1 MEGAGLKQEEP
12 VEVEIEDLYPLSP
25 TQQGMLFHSLE
36 SPDSGMYFNQ
46 VCCEFDAT
54 LNLQALEQSW
64 QKMLDRHSI
73 LRTAFVWEDLDEP
86 LQVVCRNL
94 KLPLRQEDW
103 RKMADLE
110 QERRLE
116 SFLLADR
123 IRGFN
128 LSEAP
133 LMRLAVIRVADDRF
147 NFIWSHHH
155 LLLDG
160 WSVPLL
166 LKELF
171 ETYGALYQGKA
182 LELPPAPAYVEYI
195 DWLRSRDLS
204 AAESFWRQTLKGF
217 GAPTRLGVD
226 HRVAE
231 PIIQETDYDH
241 LGIRLSEAETGRLQ
255 AMARQHRLTLNTL
268 VQGAW
273 ALLLSRYSGD
283 ADVVFGTTFSGR
295 PLDLPGAET
304 MIGLFIN
311 LLPVRVQVAAEE
323 RLIPWLSKLQESL
336 VEMQKWQFSPLVR
349 IQEWSAV
356 PRRTALF
363 ETILGF
369 ENSPVVNPGRGRDD
383 DNPTR
388 GVRMIER
395 TNYPLTLK
403 AFPGTELGFEA
414 LYDCVRFAKQTIV
427 KLLEHLR
434 TVLAAMAANPNQRLG
449 DLALLTAA
457 ERHQLLVEWNDT
469 DADYP
474 QCASVVKRFEAQA
487 RNSPDTVAVEFQGQ
501 QLSFAEL
508 NARVN
513 QLAHYLIENG
523 VGPEVKVGI
532 CMERS
537 IEMLV
542 GIFGVLKAGGA
553 FVPLDPSYPAER
565 LNYLLADAAAG
576 VVLSQRALVNIMPD
590 CDARVICLDE
600 GWEEV
605 AGRSRENPTRDL
617 EPEHLAY
624 IIYTSGSTG
633 SPKGVMVTHQGFANY
648 VSWSIRAYAIAEG
661 NGAPV
666 HSPLTFDL
674 TITSVFPPL
683 AAGKTVLLV
692 ADDQGVEGL
701 SSILQKGSDFSL
713 IKITPSH
720 LEVLSQLLEGE
731 DLDGVA
737 RRIIIGGE
745 ALLAE
750 SLSCW
755 KTHAPGTRLINE
767 YGPTETVVGCCV
779 YEVKDDDPASGAVPI
794 GRPIANTQLYLLD
807 SRMQLVPVGV
817 TGELLIGG
825 DGLARGYLNRPEPT
839 AEKFVPNPFSSA
851 PGARLYKTGD
861 RARYLPDGNIE
872 FLGRRDDQV
881 KVRGF
886 RIELGEI
893 EAALSA
899 HPAVRECAVVVREA
913 AGGDKQLVGYA
924 AVDASENLTSRDLR
938 TYLLAKLPEYMS
950 PTTFVILDALPLTAN
965 GKVDRKNLSYP
976 GEESRSEMQAD
987 FLAPRD
993 AVEQQLAEIWES
1005 VLDIRHIGVR
1015 SNFFDLGG
1023 HSITAVRLLAQIQK
1037 RFGQELPLNSLMR
1050 ASTIEAMADLIRE
1063 QVGALDWSP
1072 IVEIQPQGSKPPFFC
1087 VHPVGGNVLRYRD
1100 LARHLGMDQP
1110 FYGLE
1115 APGLADD
1122 RNHYVLIESL
1132 AAYYLEHIKK
1142 AQPEGPYFLGGHS
1155 FGGFV
1160 AFEMAQQLQRQGEKI
1175 GLLALIDTPSPAF
1188 VSKSI
1193 DDATLFTG
1201 RVREIGRELGVDL
1214 TITREEIE
1222 HLERQEQINYLIEY
1236 MKQNGLVNEDMDEQ
1250 WIGRYLEG
1258 LRARERAVLVYK
1270 PDYCQGRITLF
1281 RASEIEPEVVK
1292 LHEAQGL
1299 DLSDPSLGWG
1309 QMASEPVEVHYVP
1322 GFHETIMFEPNVQT
1336 LSAKLK
1342 ACIERVEAKSI

>member
-1 MEGAGLKQEEP
+1 MEGAGLKEAEP

-46 VCCEFDAT
+46 VCCAFDAT
-54 LNLQALEQSW
+54 LDIQALERAW
-64 QKMLDRHSI
+64 QKLLDRHSI
-73 LRTAFVWEDLDEP
+73 LRTAFVWEDLEEP
-86 LQVVCRNL
+86 LQVVCRNIG
-94 KLPLRQEDW
+94 LPVRQEDW
-103 RKMADLE
+103 RKMAERE
-110 QERRLE
+110 QEKRLE

-133 LMRLAVIRVADDRF
+133 LMRLTVIHVTDDRF

-171 ETYGALYQGKA
+171 ETYAALHQGKEV
-182 LELPPAPAYVEYI
+182 ELSPAPSYAEYI
-195 DWLRSRDLS
+195 DWLGRRDLS
-204 AAESFWRQTLKGF
+204 QAESFWRQALKGF
-217 GAPTRLGVD
+217 QSPTRLGVD
-226 HRVAE
+226 SRHADTSIR
-231 PIIQETDYDH
+231 ETDYDY
-241 LGIRLSEAETGRLQ
+241 LGIRLSEAETSRLQ
-255 AMARQHRLTLNTL
+255 VMARQHRLTLNTL

-283 ADVVFGTTFSGR
+283 DDIVFGTTFSGR

-311 LLPVRVQVAAEE
+311 LLPVRVQIEPEE
-323 RLIPWLSKLQESL
+323 KLIPWLGKLQDGL

-349 IQEWSAV
+349 IQEWSEVA
-356 PRRTALF
+356 RRTPLF
-363 ETILGF
+363 EIILGF

-383 DNPTR
+383 DNPMPGIRT
-388 GVRMIER
+388 IER

-403 AFPGTELGFEA
+403 AFPGSELGFEA
-414 LYDCVRFAKQTIV
+414 LYDCVRFDKDTIV
-427 KLLEHLR
+427 KLLDHVR
-434 TVLAAMAANPNQRLG
+434 TLLDSMATNPDRRLEEIS
-449 DLALLTAA
+449 LLTEA
-457 ERHQLLVEWNDT
+457 ERHQLLTQWNDT
-469 DADYP
+469 ATSYSRSD
-474 QCASVVKRFEAQA
+474 SVVSLFEAHA
-487 RNSPDTVAVEFQGQ
+487 SNSPDAVAVEFQDQ

-508 NARVN
+508 DARAN
-513 QLAHYLIENG
+513 RLAHYLIERG
-523 VGPEVKVGI
+523 AGPEVKAGI

-537 IEMLV
+537 IDMLV
-542 GIFGVLKAGGA
+542 GVLGTLKAGAA
-553 FVPLDPSYPAER
+553 FVPLDPTYPAER

-576 VVLSQRALVNIMPD
+576 VVLSQRALVKNMPE
-590 CDARVICLDE
+590 CDARVVCLDAE
-600 GWEEV
+600 WEEI
-605 AGRSRENPTRDL
+605 AKRSGENPCREV
-617 EPEHLAY
+617 EPENLAY

-633 SPKGVMVTHQGFANY
+633 SPKGVMVTHRGFANY
-648 VSWSIRAYAIAEG
+648 VAWSLDAYAVEEG
-661 NGAPV
+661 KGAPV

-674 TITSVFPPL
+674 TITSLFPPL
-683 AAGKTVLLV
+683 AAGKRVLLV
-692 ADDQGVEGL
+692 SDDQGIEGL
-701 SSILQKGSDFSL
+701 SSILKKGSDFSL

-720 LEVLSQLLEGE
+720 LEVLSQLLEAE
-731 DLDGVA
+731 DLSGVA
-737 RRIIIGGE
+737 GRIIIGGE

-750 SLSCW
+750 SLSFW

-779 YEVKDDDPASGAVPI
+779 YEVRDDDPASGAVPI

-807 SRMQLVPVGV
+807 SRLQPVAVGIA
-817 TGELLIGG
+817 GELLIGG
-825 DGLARGYLNRPEPT
+825 DGLARGYLNRPDIT
-839 AEKFVPNPFSSA
+839 AERFVPNRFSSE

-861 RARYLPDGNIE
+861 ITRYLPDGNIE
-872 FLGRRDDQV
+872 FVGRRDDQV

-893 EAALSA
+893 EAALSS
-899 HPAVRECAVVVREA
+899 HPSVRECAVVVREA
-913 AGGDKQLVGYA
+913 SGGDKQLVGYV

-938 TYLLAKLPEYMS
+938 TYLLEKLPEYMS
-950 PTTFVILDALPLTAN
+950 PTTFIILEELPLTSN
-965 GKVDRKNLSYP
+965 GKVDRKNLP
-976 GEESRSEMQAD
+976 DPDKENRSEVVTD
-987 FLAPRD
+987 YLAPRD
-993 AVEQQLAEIWES
+993 SVEQQLAEIWEN
-1005 VLDIRHIGVR
+1005 VLDVRHIGVR

-1050 ASTIEAMADLIRE
+1050 ASTIEAMAGLLRE
-1063 QVGALDWSP
+1063 QVGSLDWSP
-1072 IVEIQPQGSKPPFFC
+1072 VVEIQSQGSKHPLFC

-1100 LARHLGMDQP
+1100 LARHLGIDQP

-1132 AAYYLEHIKK
+1132 AAYYIEHIRKI
-1142 AQPEGPYFLGGHS
+1142 QPEGPYLLGGHS

-1160 AFEMAQQLQRQGEKI
+1160 AFEMSQQLQRQGERV
-1175 GLLALIDTPSPAF
+1175 GLLALIDTPAPSF
-1188 VSKSI
+1188 VNKSI
-1193 DDATLFTG
+1193 DDATLFAG
-1201 RVREIGRELGVDL
+1201 RVREIGRELGLDL

-1222 HLERQEQINYLIEY
+1222 HLERQEQIDYLIEY
-1236 MKQNGLVNEDMDEQ
+1236 MKGKGLLSEDMDEQ

-1270 PDYCQGRITLF
+1270 PDYCEGRITLF
-1281 RASEIEPEVVK
+1281 RASEIEPEVIK
-1292 LHEAQGL
+1292 LHEEQGL
-1299 DLSDPSLGWG
+1299 DLDDPSLGWG
-1309 QMASEPVEVHYVP
+1309 QIASETVEVHYVP

-1336 LSAKLK
+1336 LGAKLK
-1342 ACIERVEAKSI
+1342 ECIERVEAKSI